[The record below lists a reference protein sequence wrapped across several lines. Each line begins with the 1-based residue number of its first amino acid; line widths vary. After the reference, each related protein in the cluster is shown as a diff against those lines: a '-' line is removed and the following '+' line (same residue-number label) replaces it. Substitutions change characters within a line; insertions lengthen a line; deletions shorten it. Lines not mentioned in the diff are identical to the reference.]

1 MVVELAIRENH
12 KNHLL
17 SLLSIKAANEDMEV
31 KGLQDELKRAIAP
44 MEQEDIAW
52 VEKLAGVKVL

>member
-1 MVVELAIRENH
+1 MAIELEIRERQ

-17 SLLSIKAANEDMEV
+17 SLLNIKAANEGNEV

-52 VEKLAGVKVL
+52 VEKLAGVKVF